1 MSEISSSLR
10 VIPGPDAVSLKGM
23 SATSVAADAPLAK
36 DKDTPTTPNAG
47 ISSCRRFRVEACFV
61 SDMSAL
67 RSAMLPKR
75 QHRLCIEAFAWRSRV
90 PYLMTSN

>member
-1 MSEISSSLR
+1 M
-10 VIPGPDAVSLKGM
+10 SLKGM

-47 ISSCRRFRVEACFV
+47 NSSFRRFRVEAFFV
-61 SDMSAL
+61 SGMSAL